1 MSTAVNEPR
10 PGGVSR
16 RGLLRAGGI
25 LASAGLGS
33 SLLAACTDKGNA
45 SPSTVS
51 QSGSASGDTVSLT
64 SVTKGR
70 TIGLLSLDNSAA
82 AVAVGLKYL
91 DSMKDTLGWKTHVI
105 DIQGDPT
112 NVPGG
117 VQTFVSQKVDAI
129 WAYALPG
136 TALGTSFQ
144 AATAAKI
151 PVVSLASGR
160 FDGVTHLAEFDEW
173 VSASRIALYVVQRM
187 NFEGELAMLNFN
199 GLTALQI
206 RGAVMKA
213 VLAQYPDVK
222 LVEDLQVKVPGQTD
236 DANAKTA
243 AILGRHP
250 NLKAV
255 WCGWSDVALG
265 ANVAVKAS
273 GRKNV
278 FVTSIDGV
286 PAELDA
292 IRNGDPLAATCC
304 NDQALIMRIGA
315 TVTDTILKGGKLGPS
330 TEQDSPFVDKH
341 NVPGANQQPA
351 GFVTPFWQG

>member
-1 MSTAVNEPR
+1 MTPQFNSTSSGA
-10 PGGVSR
+10 SR
-16 RGLLRAGGI
+16 RSILRASGLIVG
-25 LASAGLGS
+25 AGLGAS
-33 SLLAACTDKGNA
+33 VLAACSRPA
-45 SPSTVS
+45 SSTPTTVM
-51 QSGSASGDTVSLT
+51 QSAGAGGDTVSLT
-64 SVTKGR
+64 GITAKRS
-70 TIGLLSLDNSAA
+70 IGVLSLDNSAA

-91 DSMKDTLGWKTHVI
+91 DSMKDQLGWTTHVI

-112 NVPGG
+112 NVPGA
-117 VQTFVSQKVDAI
+117 VHTLVSQKVDAI

-136 TALGTSFQ
+136 TALGTSFRE
-144 AATAAKI
+144 ATAAKI

-160 FDGVTHLAEFDEW
+160 FDGVTHLAEFNEW
-173 VSASRIALYVVQRM
+173 VSASRIAMYVVQRM
-187 NFEGELAMLNFN
+187 NFEGEMAMLNFN
-199 GLTALQI
+199 GLAALQI

-213 VLAQYPDVK
+213 VLAQFPGIT
-222 LVEDLQVKVPGQTD
+222 LVEDLQIKVPGQTD

-250 NLKAV
+250 KLRAV

-265 ANVAVKAS
+265 ANVAVKSA
-273 GRKNV
+273 GRKDV

-292 IRNGDPLAATCC
+292 IRNGDPLAATCA
-304 NDQALIMRIGA
+304 NDQALIMRVGA
-315 TVTDTILKGGKLGPS
+315 KTTDTILGGGTLGPA

-341 NVPGANQQPA
+341 NVPSANQQPA